1 MTELSSSVA
10 AAALFAML
18 CWWFG
23 TGAILW
29 LVRRPPQTFRLSL
42 LLCTGLLGLSLWGTD
57 ISMRAHTVGNAYLGF
72 ASVIAMWA
80 WHEMVFLTGWITGP
94 RRVPLDP
101 DARGWRRFVQ
111 STQVVIWHELALL
124 LNGCVLVW
132 MQQGQP
138 SHVAL
143 CTFAVLWC
151 MRLSAKLNLFFGVPL
166 VGEQYLP
173 SHLAY
178 LASYFRK
185 GRLSAFFY
193 LSVALSIA
201 LWAWIVWEVLSGEV
215 LVSTGWVLLATL
227 LGLAIVEHLIMAYPA
242 PMQKLWGWAMSHSP
256 SNGRPS
262 SAAVVVP
269 IPPDKA
275 SVASITP

>member
-1 MTELSSSVA
+1 MTDLSSSIT

-29 LVRRPPQTFRLSL
+29 LVRRPPASFRTSL
-42 LLCTGLLGLSLWGTD
+42 VVCTVLLAGSLWTTN
-57 ISMRAHTVGNAYLGF
+57 ISMQAQTVGNAYLAF
-72 ASVIAMWA
+72 ASVIVMWA

-94 RRVPLDP
+94 RRVPLQP
-101 DARGWRRFVQ
+101 GVRGWQRFVQ

-124 LNGCVLVW
+124 LNFGVLLA

-151 MRLSAKLNLFFGVPL
+151 MRFSAKMNLFFGVPE

-173 SHLAY
+173 RHLAY
-178 LASYFRK
+178 LGSYFKK
-185 GRLSAFFY
+185 GRLSAFFFV
-193 LSVALSIA
+193 SVAVATAI
-201 LWAWIVWEVLSGEV
+201 WVWIVWEVVSGEV
-215 LVSTGWVLLATL
+215 TVSTGWVLLASL
-227 LGLAIVEHLIMAYPA
+227 LGLAIVEHLIMAFPA

-256 SNGRPS
+256 SSDRPT
-262 SAAVVVP
+262 AVVTPTVP
-269 IPPDKA
+269 PVTIQPDKA
-275 SVASITP
+275 PAA